1 MASPALLLLAI
12 PVALILYI
20 FYMFFI
26 KIYIDA
32 SRIKKMDPNLKTFI
46 SPFSGIQGVQKYNIE
61 KYGDSHRFAKDLVM
75 NNPEVNGFLT
85 NLGYK
90 PMLVVCSA
98 KLIKEIS
105 TNARSFKKFNLY
117 KHSHKSYTKGI
128 FLVEGEDWSAQRAI
142 VRHSF
147 SH

>member
-1 MASPALLLLAI
+1 
-12 PVALILYI
+12 
-20 FYMFFI
+20 
-26 KIYIDA
+26 
-32 SRIKKMDPNLKTFI
+32 
-46 SPFSGIQGVQKYNIE
+46 
-61 KYGDSHRFAKDLVM
+61 M
-75 NNPEVNGFLT
+75 NNPEANGYLT

-147 SH
+147 SHESLKKMIPTMNDSINRFLKRIKE